1 MNVEKARSVLAKL
14 KMKPNIKL
22 DKSCKV
28 LPADREYLQRLFTNP
43 DLVEVSNAIKNGFP
57 GVNEWTVVFYRCV
70 DSLSITGGDRLRDI
84 ESRIFMEVVKD
95 EIEGQWE
102 GTDDQNL
109 LADKKVG
116 SLVRNAFFNYE
127 KKRETY
133 EISYF

>member
-1 MNVEKARSVLAKL
+1 M
-14 KMKPNIKL
+14 
-22 DKSCKV
+22 
-28 LPADREYLQRLFTNP
+28 
-43 DLVEVSNAIKNGFP
+43 
-57 GVNEWTVVFYRCV
+57 
-70 DSLSITGGDRLRDI
+70 RDI

-133 EISYF
+133 EISYFKF